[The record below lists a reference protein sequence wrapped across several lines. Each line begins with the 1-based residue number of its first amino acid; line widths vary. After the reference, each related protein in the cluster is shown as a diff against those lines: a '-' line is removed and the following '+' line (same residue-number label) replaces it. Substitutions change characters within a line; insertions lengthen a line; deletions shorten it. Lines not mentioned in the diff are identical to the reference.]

1 MNAKI
6 PIIARYLLGLLFF
19 ASGLAGLLNLA
30 PPPTDM
36 PPKLAAFF
44 AGISSTGYFIP
55 FLKITETACGL
66 MLLARIAPALALII
80 LAQVTINIVLVHTFL
95 TPGLQN
101 LILPSIIVIL
111 HLVSAMAY
119 WPIYRPLFGRK

>member
-1 MNAKI
+1 MKAKI
-6 PIIARYLLGLLFF
+6 PLIARYLLGLLFF

-30 PPPTDM
+30 PPPADM

-44 AGISSTGYFIP
+44 AGISSTEYFIP

-80 LAQVTINIVLVHTFL
+80 LAPVAINIVLVHSFL
-95 TPGLQN
+95 TPGLKN
-101 LILPSIIVIL
+101 LILPAIIVVL
-111 HLVSAMAY
+111 HVTAATAY
-119 WPIYRPLFGRK
+119 WQIYRPLFKR